1 MERSSALN
9 VPEKKSKSSLPISI
23 PIPQFDFEQDKW
35 ATSRTQNVEDIASH
49 WKAAPFK
56 VRVLTDKK
64 FAGNSMVM
72 LRKDSFEKLVNLL
85 KDLQQGEAVVEANL
99 EAVFNSIK
107 LIETLAQESD
117 ANKPAF
123 KLAVKNLTLISGA
136 LSSVIEFG
144 APVKKVAPSELTA
157 EEIEDLKKNDE
168 DLR

>member
-1 MERSSALN
+1 MERSSVIN
-9 VPEKKSKSSLPISI
+9 VPEKKSKSSLPIAI
-23 PIPQFDFEQDKW
+23 PIPQFDFEKDRW
-35 ATSRTQNVEDIASH
+35 ATSRTQNVEDIAAH
-49 WKAAPFK
+49 WKAAPYK

-64 FAGNSMVM
+64 FAGNSMVL

-85 KDLQQGEAVVEANL
+85 KDLQQGEAIVKANL
-99 EAVFNSIK
+99 EAVFTSIK

-117 ANKPAF
+117 KNKPALE
-123 KLAVKNLTLISGA
+123 LAVKQLTHISGA

-157 EEIEDLKKNDE
+157 EEVEDLKNNDE